1 MNKKIITTGLIAS
14 LLAVGGASQVLDATL
29 SIQAVQTQQQQ
40 GMQLVSLGA
49 SLTQQQ
55 AQQTLQLLGAGH
67 VPQNAIT
74 YIDGNMVN
82 RYLNDGSNAN
92 TTVLSSAYIS
102 EMPAGYGV
110 RVNVVT
116 PQNITLVSSTT
127 YQNAAITA
135 GISNAQ
141 LNIATVSPVT
151 GEGALVGIYALL
163 EDQGALNPADAQ
175 VAQRE
180 IQVINNITETTEIN
194 NTQINQVVAIIKTNI
209 VNNNV
214 QNVDIDINQIVNQI
228 ALEYN
233 ITDQT
238 IIDQLIIIAEE
249 FNSTEAAT
257 EEGTAEQIENSIVLT
272 WPEALGELSAPKT
285 KEEILDGERL
295 DYSDQETYNPIF
307 QKFADAFYSA
317 VETDQSIDEL
327 YSHTFVFE
335 RITPTLTGDE
345 KNALNALRSA
355 MYEYKANG
363 DMSEGQTKSYWTT
376 LIQEFETLKTTDPE
390 LAEIYNQIALVTG
403 YAPEAYAFTNLAQDG
418 TQVSVTIQDNSI
430 PEQPVLGTY
439 VYDVATGEIFA
450 QDTAADSLVPLAGV
464 FDFNARYGATVENQ
478 YQGTPISS
486 EYTIPG
492 YEPEES
498 SEETSSED
506 EESESDET
514 SVEEEISSEESFEE
528 PPVESTPPEQPIES
542 VPEVPEESE
551 VPAPEEPEA
560 TTPEEGATDPA
571 E

>member
-67 VPQNAIT
+67 VPASSIT

-82 RYLNDGSNAN
+82 RYLNDGSNES

-135 GISNAQ
+135 GIANAQ
-141 LNIATVSPVT
+141 LNIATVAPVT

-163 EDQGALNPADAQ
+163 EDQGSLNQADAQ
-175 VAQRE
+175 TAQRE

-194 NTQINQVVAIIKTNI
+194 NTQINQIVAVIKTNI
-209 VNNNV
+209 VQNNV
-214 QNVDIDINQIVNQI
+214 QNVDIDINQIVQQI
-228 ALEYN
+228 AQEYN
-233 ITDQT
+233 ITDQA
-238 IIDQLIIIAEE
+238 IIDQLIQIAEE
-249 FNSTEAAT
+249 FNSTEASK
-257 EEGTAEQIENSIVLT
+257 EEETAAQIENSIVQT
-272 WPEALGELSAPKT
+272 WPEALSELSTSKT
-285 KEEILDGERL
+285 KEEILDAERM
-295 DYSDQETYNPIF
+295 DFSDQESYNPIF
-307 QKFADAFYSA
+307 QKFADAYYQA
-317 VETDQSIDEL
+317 VEADQPIDEL

-335 RITPTLTGDE
+335 RMTPTLTGDE
-345 KNALNALRSA
+345 KKALKTLRTA
-355 MYEYKANG
+355 MFEYKSNA
-363 DMSEGQTKSYWTT
+363 DMNADETKTYWTN
-376 LIQEFETLKTTDPE
+376 LLQGFEATKTSDAQ
-390 LAEIYNQIALVTG
+390 LAEIYNQIALATG
-403 YAPEAYAFTNLAQDG
+403 YAPEAYTFTDLTQEG
-418 TQVSVTIQDNSI
+418 TQISVTIRDDSR

-439 VYDVATGEIFA
+439 VYDVADGQIYA
-450 QDTAADSLVPLAGV
+450 QDTAADSLVPLSGA
-464 FDFNARYGATVENQ
+464 FDFNAVYGVTVENQ
-478 YQGTPISS
+478 YQGIEISP

-498 SEETSSED
+498 SEETTSE
-506 EESESDET
+506 EESAETDET
-514 SVEEEISSEESFEE
+514 SSEEASSEESVVE
-528 PPVESTPPEQPIES
+528 PPVESTPPEESYESQPD
-542 VPEVPEESE
+542 VPEESTQE
-551 VPAPEEPEA
+551 TPSESES
-560 TTPEEGATDPA
+560 TLPEEGTTDTT